1 MNKRIQNLRKISLD
15 AIPVISSERAL
26 LITEYY
32 QKYAVNQSSVA
43 LRRAEAFR
51 HLLMHKEIYIHE
63 LEIIVG
69 ERGPAPKAT
78 PTYPEISLHSLDDL
92 HILDKREK
100 VSFKVD
106 QATFEIYKN
115 KIIPFW
121 KGQTQRDKLFASMSD
136 NWIRAYQA
144 GVFTEFQEQRAP
156 GHTVAGK
163 RLFKMGLLDVIEEI
177 KQVKQS
183 NASKGFDQSQWEELE
198 AMQLTAE
205 AMIAYAKRHVEALEI
220 QLHHATD
227 PIRKT
232 ELEEMIGVCK
242 RVPAFAPQTFHEML
256 QHYWFIHVGIIS
268 ELNPWDSFN
277 PGRLDQ
283 HLWPFYQ
290 QELAA
295 GTLSRDRAKELLQ
308 AFWIKFNNHPA
319 PPKVG
324 VTALESN
331 TYTDFAL
338 INIGGLTEK
347 GFDAVNDLSYL
358 ILDVIEEMRLLQPSS
373 MVQISKKNPDRFVKR
388 ALQIVKTGFGQP
400 SFFNTDAII
409 QQLLRQ
415 GKTIEDARNG
425 GASGCVETGA
435 FGTEAYTLSGYFNL
449 TKVLELAIYGGFDP
463 QSKQQLGPETLPLE
477 ACDSFEVFYQQFVR
491 QLAWF
496 INIKM
501 DGNLKIEALFAKYMP
516 VPFLSLFIE
525 DCVQN
530 AEDYNAGGARYN
542 TSYIQGVGLG
552 SITDNL
558 AAIKKWVYD
567 FHQISPEQLV
577 TAIRND
583 FVGFEEL
590 RAKLVYESPKWGN
603 NDKDADQQALR
614 VFEDFFSLVD
624 GRANHRK
631 GFFRINLLPTTSHVY
646 FGSVTGAMPDGRLA
660 HQPLSEGIS
669 PVQGADVK
677 GPVAVLQSAGKLDH
691 VRTGG
696 TLLNQKF
703 LPAFFDSDE
712 ACQKLVQLI
721 RTYFRLDGH
730 HIQFNV
736 VDAHTLRDAQKN
748 PEQYRDLIVRVAGY
762 SDYFNDLGTD
772 LQNEIIAR
780 TAHNAC

>member
-163 RLFKMGLLDVIEEI
+163 RLFKIGLLDVIEEI